1 MMKHPI
7 QWVLFSG
14 GSCMGLAAILF
25 VAGIGFNQPALK
37 SVAKW
42 LWIAAVVIAFLPLII
57 LAVVTAIEKLRRK

>member
-1 MMKHPI
+1 
-7 QWVLFSG
+7 
-14 GSCMGLAAILF
+14 MGLAAILF